1 MLPTHVH
8 ALKSTGAISV
18 KNELVSQGVR
28 ADHIRVKGSGAD
40 GIILRI
46 CLPTALPAYLL
57 RSRTVVPRTAQRDKW
72 TQSFL
77 CTVDVM
83 LDCVRLVRC
92 IDRSRWACF
101 HHGVED

>member
-40 GIILRI
+40 GILLRI
-46 CLPTALPAYLL
+46 CLPAYCSACLPA
-57 RSRTVVPRTAQRDKW
+57 SQ
-72 TQSFL
+72 
-77 CTVDVM
+77 
-83 LDCVRLVRC
+83 
-92 IDRSRWACF
+92 
-101 HHGVED
+101 